1 MIPNQV
7 YLNRIQNTM
16 NIFMTKEQ
24 KTTVK
29 RMYNTLIH
37 RMNKALENNTI
48 TTDEHRKAVNWLES
62 TKNMCN

>member
-24 KTTVK
+24 KTAVK
-29 RMYNTLIH
+29 RMCNTLIH
-37 RMNKALENNTI
+37 RMDKALENNAI
-48 TTDEHRKAVNWLES
+48 TLEEHSKAVSWLES
-62 TKNMCN
+62 TKSMCN